1 MATQDTSA
9 SGEQDVSVVS
19 GDEQSQSTYV
29 FVYLLAMALSVW
41 IYVAFW

>member
-9 SGEQDVSVVS
+9 SDGKDGAVVAEN
-19 GDEQSQSTYV
+19 GISQSTYV
-29 FVYLLAMALSVW
+29 FVYLLAMAISVW